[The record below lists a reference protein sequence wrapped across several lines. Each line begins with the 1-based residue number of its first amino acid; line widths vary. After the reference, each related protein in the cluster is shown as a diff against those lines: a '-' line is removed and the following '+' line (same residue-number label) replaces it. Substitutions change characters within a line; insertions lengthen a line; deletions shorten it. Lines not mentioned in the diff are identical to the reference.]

1 MINNKILIISYYWPP
16 AGGSGV
22 QRWLNFSNQLSKK
35 GWDVTVFTALNAKY
49 PIIDNK
55 LSKTI
60 NSSLKVVKI
69 PIFEPTRFLKSN
81 KSENINSN
89 NFFTKILFWVRAN
102 LFFPDSRMFW
112 IKKVSRQ
119 ATDYINQN
127 NINCLI
133 TTAPPF
139 SVHLIGLNIKK
150 ATNVKWISDFR
161 DPWSDFFQLK
171 LLPLLTFQ
179 IKRHAKAER
188 QCLKF
193 SNAVLTTSPTLT
205 SKYSK
210 VNENSHTVFNGFDS
224 FIQSKDSNKFLFMYS
239 GVMKSVQNPK
249 NLWFVLEE
257 ISKENKSFFQDL
269 KVRIIGDIDDE
280 IKSELNGKLIGSKVK
295 FEKYLEREELDKEI
309 SKSKILILSSVNLD
323 SVDNIIPGKLYYYF
337 SIKRPILGFSSI
349 NSDVSEIIKKTNS
362 GRVFDYSNKIDLKNH
377 ILELYNNYK
386 TGASDFKPSDLNH
399 YTFDVL
405 SDQIIKILNK
415 TIN

>member
-224 FIQSKDSNKFLFMYS
+224 FIKSKNSNKFLFMYS

-249 NLWFVLEE
+249 NLWYVLEE

-337 SIKRPILGFSSI
+337 SIKRPILGFSRI
-349 NSDVSEIIKKTNS
+349 NSDVSKIIKKTNS

>member
-224 FIQSKDSNKFLFMYS
+224 FIKLKDSNKFLFMYS

-249 NLWFVLEE
+249 NLWYVLEE

-280 IKSELNGKLIGSKVK
+280 VKSELNGKLIESKVK

-399 YTFDVL
+399 YTFDAL